1 VKFPTRL
8 RIAVA
13 VILLAIVIIA
23 LAVYLATP
31 PTPTPDVS
39 PYLAEFRSRPE
50 LFLSHTKILHILFQ
64 GESGNRLGN
73 LTSIYEVKRD
83 GYTLYL
89 KINHSFTGDSTVQN
103 LTFGFGV
110 IWVVTEGTLPVPMPT
125 PIPEDATLRNGE
137 SEIFYGKTASGQTK
151 KSDEFEQNW
160 EYVQINILSDIGYFR
175 IQFSDEQNWES
186 EENVYFRNGSVGGD
200 LFALLYLNKVEVE
213 TETIQIKTA

>member
-1 VKFPTRL
+1 
-8 RIAVA
+8 
-13 VILLAIVIIA
+13 
-23 LAVYLATP
+23 
-31 PTPTPDVS
+31 
-39 PYLAEFRSRPE
+39 
-50 LFLSHTKILHILFQ
+50 
-64 GESGNRLGN
+64 LGN
-73 LTSIYEVKRD
+73 LTSTYEVKRD

-89 KINHSFTGDSTVQN
+89 NINHSFTGDSTVQN

-125 PIPEDATLRNGE
+125 PIPEDVTLRNGE

-151 KSDEFEQNW
+151 KSDKFEQNW